1 MYFLPLFKASLSSQ
15 MDVSKF
21 ALDRNSYLGSS
32 GLYDTS
38 KGPNT
43 SPYVGP
49 YLDPSVLTKAY
60 FDSKIYQDRANYA
73 FDISKIYSAQQHNAE
88 AARNNMVN
96 NATHINNN
104 NSNLDERDSSSQM
117 SDAEKGQLSNSD
129 GQLDTQ
135 SYSGSG
141 NYQYPQSGD
150 FRRPLTVIFWPD
162 KEQGI

>member
-1 MYFLPLFKASLSSQ
+1 

-38 KGPNT
+38 KGP
-43 SPYVGP
+43 SAYGP

-60 FDSKIYQDRANYA
+60 FDSKMYQDRANYA

-88 AARNNMVN
+88 MARNNMVN
-96 NATHINNN
+96 NATIINNN
-104 NSNLDERDSSSQM
+104 NSNLDERDTSSQM
-117 SDAEKGQLSNSD
+117 SDAEKGQVNNSE
-129 GQLDTQ
+129 GQLESQ
-135 SYSGSG
+135 PYGGGG

-162 KEQGI
+162 KDQPN

>member
-1 MYFLPLFKASLSSQ
+1 MYLKASLSSQ

-32 GLYDTS
+32 GLYDT
-38 KGPNT
+38 KGPSGN
-43 SPYVGP
+43 PYGA

-60 FDSKIYQDRANYA
+60 FDSKMYQDRANYA

-88 AARNNMVN
+88 MARNNMVN
-96 NATHINNN
+96 NATIINNN
-104 NSNLDERDSSSQM
+104 NSSLDERDTSSQM
-117 SDAEKGQLSNSD
+117 SDAEKVQLNNSD
-129 GQLDTQ
+129 GQLETQ
-135 SYSGSG
+135 PYSGSG

-162 KEQGI
+162 KEQDN